1 MRVLHLNLGGFGG
14 VVDGI
19 TAAESELFDLLA
31 RAGHEPIRLDSGGER
46 WLSAAVTAAVKARG
60 MRADVVHLHSIFR
73 PAHCVVARLLRGFQ
87 IPYVVSPHS
96 ALSPE
101 ALTRDALRKRL
112 FLDRFDRAMLRSAAV
127 VLCLTAREE
136 RDVLAVCPYAQTAVV
151 PNPYVART
159 SPLWAGSTGA
169 RPTVVTLAR
178 YDVYQ
183 KALDY
188 ISSLARAL
196 PEADF
201 HVHGAR
207 DHNEVELVGAVARNA
222 PRNFSLQPPV
232 VGAAKER
239 ALTSASLYVQ
249 ASRWEGLSISLIE
262 ALAVGVPV
270 AVSPQVAET
279 VPVQAL
285 QMGLVLSADPWLA
298 AQSARSLI
306 RDPDRQAA
314 MSAAGREWVRRS
326 LAPERVLLLLEEVYR
341 GAIAER
347 S

>member
-19 TAAESELFDLLA
+19 TAAESELFELLA
-31 RAGHEPIRLDSGGER
+31 RAGHEPLRLDTGGEH
-46 WLSAAVTAAVKARG
+46 WFSSAVRAARTARSIS
-60 MRADVVHLHSIFR
+60 ADVVHLHSVFR

-101 ALTRDALRKRL
+101 ALTRDAVRKRL
-112 FLDRFDRAMLRSAAV
+112 FLDRFDRTMLRSAAV

-136 RDVLAVCPYAQTAVV
+136 RDVLAACPQAHTAVV
-151 PNPYVART
+151 PNPYAAGT
-159 SPLWAGSTGA
+159 SPLWTWSVDA
-169 RPTVVTLAR
+169 RQTVVTLAR

-188 ISSLARAL
+188 ISALACAL

-201 HVHGAR
+201 HVHGAQ

-239 ALTSASLYVQ
+239 VLTSASLYVQ
-249 ASRWEGLSISLIE
+249 ASRWEGLSISLVE

-270 AVSPQVAET
+270 AVSPQVAKT
-279 VPVQAL
+279 VPVQARE
-285 QMGLVLSADPWLA
+285 MGLVLSPDPSLA
-298 AQSARSLI
+298 AQAI
-306 RDPDRQAA
+306 RDLWCDPDRQAA
-314 MSAAGREWVRRS
+314 MGGAGREWVRRS

-341 GAIAER
+341 RAVAQT